1 MTRSLSRLPYM
12 PPPFIVFIYLF
23 ICFEASSHYVSV
35 TGLDLAL
42 QTRLASNSGTPCL
55 CLRSLSQLS
64 HIILLMRFLSF
75 PRAGAGTQDSA
86 RTREVLRH
94 CTPSASLAL

>member
-1 MTRSLSRLPYM
+1 M

-75 PRAGAGTQDSA
+75 PALELEPRTPHVPGKCSA
-86 RTREVLRH
+86 TVLH
-94 CTPSASLAL
+94 QPA